1 MNILHTFLRRLCSTK
16 LEFMAESDVV
26 WIQSLFAEESKVY
39 VSTNGREDQRHS
51 QKNFSDSFKSDLK
64 TLPCSIHGFLGCF
77 ESAFKN

>member
-1 MNILHTFLRRLCSTK
+1 MNISHTLLRRLCSRK

-26 WIQSLFAEESKVY
+26 WIHSLFAEEGKVY

-51 QKNFSDSFKSDLK
+51 QNIYSDGFTSDLK

-77 ESAFKN
+77 ELAFEN